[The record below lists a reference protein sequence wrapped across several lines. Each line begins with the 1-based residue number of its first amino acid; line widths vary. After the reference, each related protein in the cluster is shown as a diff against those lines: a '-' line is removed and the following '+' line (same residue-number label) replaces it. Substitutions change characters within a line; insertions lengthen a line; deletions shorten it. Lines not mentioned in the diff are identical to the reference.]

1 MDGNISYKLEPYR
14 NYHNPITCLAS
25 LQPSS
30 PPIVVSPL
38 FERGR
43 HFYHESVPSPL
54 ESLDAPRSGTFH
66 FFTRGTSITVSES
79 PRGPP
84 TFTSCMI
91 HVCWMYFFVPK
102 VSRMI
107 FFFPCTRQ
115 GNAVLS
121 MNRLNF
127 AKSRDRFISIH
138 ININISFTFLGKYLL
153 W

>member
-30 PPIVVSPL
+30 PPIVVSVR
-38 FERGR
+38 ERKTFLSR
-43 HFYHESVPSPL
+43 ECAFSSRI
-54 ESLDAPRSGTFH
+54 PRCTALRNLSFLYTWNEYNCIGISKRSTYVH
-66 FFTRGTSITVSES
+66 LLHD
-79 PRGPP
+79 PRMLNVLLC
-84 TFTSCMI
+84 S
-91 HVCWMYFFVPK
+91 K
-102 VSRMI
+102 SQSND
-107 FFFPCTRQ
+107 FFFPCTWQ

-127 AKSRDRFISIH
+127 AKYRDKFINIH

-153 W
+153 